1 MSPVSSLRKLLCNS
15 MAAMAA
21 AAAPT
26 LVGLSP
32 VVAAIDD
39 SVGFRAQ
46 DSGSVIIMMCRRAV
60 ADPMQDM
67 QAEPKD
73 LPLLCVAAQTD
84 EKVVRMTHEQ
94 MRELIDRAARSGGL
108 SVITLHPQ

>member
-1 MSPVSSLRKLLCNS
+1 MSPVFSLRKLLCMS

-21 AAAPT
+21 AVAPT
-26 LVGLSP
+26 LTGLSP
-32 VVAAIDD
+32 VVASIDD
-39 SVGFRAQ
+39 SVRLHAQ
-46 DSGSVIIMMCRRAV
+46 DSDSVIIMMCRRAA
-60 ADPMQDM
+60 ADPMQHM

-84 EKVVRMTHEQ
+84 ENVVRMTHEQ
-94 MRELIDRAARSGGL
+94 MRELIDRAARTGGL